1 MASIT
6 HEIIDTVAILSRKG
20 SWTTELNIICW
31 NGGDPKF
38 DIRAWNE
45 EHTKCSKGVSLAEKE
60 ARALMRALQ
69 ERLEKESC

>member
-20 SWTTELNIICW
+20 NWTTELNIIRW
-31 NGGDPKF
+31 NEGDPKF

-69 ERLEKESC
+69 ERLEKELC